1 MVFLFL
7 FYPLEERKIQDYYP
21 KVVSETQGDHTLNIT
36 LQNMTKLYEGSL
48 FLVVAPFTQFDQRID
63 LGNFSTSSNKA
74 SGKLKSS
81 GRGIYQMYISY
92 YHPNSVELRSMF
104 QISQEVN
111 ITYTGVSS
119 IELVSN
125 QDIFYINSLETVTL
139 KLGSPENLHLS
150 DLQLNSVKCKLDK
163 EIVPTVRLADN
174 QFQCSVSSNKSTNLD
189 LSMIYDN
196 SDAYNQEIILSSA
209 PLKIIFIGS
218 EIILFT
224 SQKKLICS
232 QFLHLQPLK
241 PPEMLL

>member
-1 MVFLFL
+1 
-7 FYPLEERKIQDYYP
+7 
-21 KVVSETQGDHTLNIT
+21 
-36 LQNMTKLYEGSL
+36 MTKLYEGSL

-218 EIILFT
+218 EIIYLNLR
-224 SQKKLICS
+224 KN
-232 QFLHLQPLK
+232 
-241 PPEMLL
+241 